1 MKANSIWKNL
11 TPSPLLQ
18 ELHLDLLNNFS
29 RYLMKLRIISGI
41 LKGRLITVP
50 QSKFIRPTTDRVR
63 ETLFNLLNNRI
74 DFDGIEILDFYSGS
88 GSLGLECIS
97 RGAKHVTFVEKNFQ
111 IYKNLL
117 ENIKSLGVET
127 SCKVVKSDAIDYSKR
142 SPEKKYDLILA
153 DPPFFK
159 DDIYNVVEN
168 IKSNEY
174 LEEEA
179 RMIIERS
186 IQTKQKDIDNFNIEP
201 FKIIGDACLYE
212 IFRS

>member
-1 MKANSIWKNL
+1 M
-11 TPSPLLQ
+11 
-18 ELHLDLLNNFS
+18 
-29 RYLMKLRIISGI
+29 RMRIISGAF
-41 LKGRLITVP
+41 KGRLINVP

-97 RGAKHVTFVEKNFQ
+97 RGAKHVTFIEKNFQ

-117 ENIKSLGVET
+117 DNIKSLGVES
-127 SCKVVKSDAIDYSKR
+127 SCMVVKSEAIDYSKR
-142 SPEKKYDLILA
+142 LPEKQYDLILA

-159 DDIYNVVEN
+159 DDVYYVVKN
-168 IKSNEY
+168 LKDNNY
-174 LEEEA
+174 LKEDG
-179 RMIIERS
+179 RIVIERS
-186 IQTKQKDIDNFNIEP
+186 IQTKAKDILNFQVEP

-212 IFRS
+212 IQH